1 MKRAL
6 FEHKVLGIEDPRGS
20 APMAPVVPLLSSSIS
35 PLLTPSLPVLFL
47 LPSFKLA
54 VEPE

>member
-20 APMAPVVPLLSSSIS
+20 APMAPVFPLLSSSIS